1 MTRIWKRSQH
11 WIISKINQSYQ
22 RSKVMLCIR
31 GLQPGYRNNIFLHQ
45 CSTIIRYLR
54 GTQLRGLRQSYF
66 TAIGRACTALMAKPE
81 AMIFSDKSH
90 VMSVCGICFGGY
102 CVYSFQ
108 QVVSLCILLAQKWQ
122 LVNYN
127 AFSLFCQQCVMLW
140 YPGEGSS
147 KRILM

>member
-1 MTRIWKRSQH
+1 MKLKNYYKKKENILKLKYLHFLQMLLINFLMTRIWQRSQH

-31 GLQPGYRNNIFLHQ
+31 GLQPGYRNNIFLQQ

-54 GTQLRGLRQSYF
+54 VIQLRGLRRSYV
-66 TAIGRACTALMAKPE
+66 TAIGRACTALMSKPE
-81 AMIFSDKSH
+81 AKIYSDKSH

-108 QVVSLCILLAQKWQ
+108 QADSLCILLAQ
-122 LVNYN
+122 
-127 AFSLFCQQCVMLW
+127 
-140 YPGEGSS
+140 E
-147 KRILM
+147 